1 MAPETAREGTG
12 GRGLIF
18 GLLVAVCVG
27 IAATF
32 VIIAALEGE
41 GDKAGGADVSA
52 RDTGPRSVVFQ
63 HLARGAGTPGY
74 AKAALTR
81 IDRPAGRRKVTPLT
95 CERIHFAAGRG
106 LCLVP
111 ETNPVETSYK
121 AIIVGPDFRPRKEL
135 SMAGIASRARVSQD
149 GRWGATTGFV
159 AGHSYL
165 DSGFST
171 QAMLIDMES
180 GATVANLEKDFT
192 VIRDGKP
199 FKKAD
204 FNFWGVTFKRS
215 GRGFFATLRTGNT
228 TYLLEADIKS
238 RKARLLHQN
247 VECPS
252 LSPDETRVAYKKRVK
267 QGWRLHVLDLET
279 MRETPLAETQTV
291 DDQVEWLN
299 ENEILYGLGAD
310 IWAVPAD
317 GSGKPRTFIRAGLSP
332 AVLRDDQRG

>member
-1 MAPETAREGTG
+1 MAPETGREGTG
-12 GRGLIF
+12 GRGRGLIF
-18 GLLVAVCVG
+18 ALLVAVCVG
-27 IAATF
+27 IAAAVVTT
-32 VIIAALEGE
+32 AARE
-41 GDKAGGADVSA
+41 GDSEGAGGADVSA
-52 RDTGPRSVVFQ
+52 GDTGSRSVVFQ
-63 HLARGAGTPGY
+63 HLAGGAGTPGY
-74 AKAALTR
+74 AKAALART
-81 IDRPAGRRKVTPLT
+81 DRPAGRRKVTSLT
-95 CERIHFAAGRG
+95 CERIHFAAGHG

-111 ETNPVETSYK
+111 ATNPVETSYK

-135 SMAGIASRARVSQD
+135 SMPGIASRARVSQD

-165 DSGFST
+165 DAGFST
-171 QAMLIDMES
+171 QASLIDMRR

-192 VIRDGKP
+192 VIRDGEP

-215 GRGFFATLRTGNT
+215 GEGFFATLRTGST
-228 TYLLEADIKS
+228 TYLVEADIKS
-238 RKARLLHQN
+238 RKARVLHRN

-252 LSPDETRVAYKKRVK
+252 LSPDETRVAYKKRVG

-279 MRETPLAETQTV
+279 MRETPLAEPQSV

-299 ENEILYGLGAD
+299 DNEILYGLSSD

-332 AVLRDDQRG
+332 AVLRGD